1 MRAEMIGEGRESRIA
16 KRSRAVESSE
26 RTWLALLALALGGF
40 AIGATEFVAMGLLPS
55 LASDLLPG
63 LYAESQERANAQ
75 AGWIISAYAL
85 GVVVGAPTI
94 GAAAADWPRKRLLLW
109 LLVAFT
115 LATLASALLP
125 TFGLVMIARFV
136 AALPHGAYF
145 GIASLVAASLMGP
158 AKRGQ
163 GVAFVLSGLTIANVV
178 GVPAI
183 TWVGQHH
190 GWRAAYLIVT
200 CIFALTLVAVWRFV
214 PWQPGN
220 DAASVRGELGAFK
233 SLQVWLTLLVG
244 SIGFGGLF
252 AVYTYV
258 APLVTERAGL
268 PAAAVPWILI
278 VIGLGMTVGNLVGGR
293 YADINVAWAMFVFFA
308 LLITSL
314 VALALTAQS
323 LVGLLT
329 ALFFVGLA
337 SAAIAPC
344 IQTRLMD
351 VARDSQSIAAALN
364 HSALNVA
371 NSLGAYLGSV
381 AIAAGLGY
389 ISPVWIGIVL
399 SMLGVSIAAF
409 AFGLDR
415 MGARSTSRL
424 RAAESILINNRR
436 ASRSPSLCR

>member
-1 MRAEMIGEGRESRIA
+1 
-16 KRSRAVESSE
+16 
-26 RTWLALLALALGGF
+26 
-40 AIGATEFVAMGLLPS
+40 
-55 LASDLLPG
+55 
-63 LYAESQERANAQ
+63 
-75 AGWIISAYAL
+75 
-85 GVVVGAPTI
+85 
-94 GAAAADWPRKRLLLW
+94 
-109 LLVAFT
+109 
-115 LATLASALLP
+115 
-125 TFGLVMIARFV
+125 
-136 AALPHGAYF
+136 
-145 GIASLVAASLMGP
+145 
-158 AKRGQ
+158 
-163 GVAFVLSGLTIANVV
+163 
-178 GVPAI
+178 
-183 TWVGQHH
+183 
-190 GWRAAYLIVT
+190 
-200 CIFALTLVAVWRFV
+200 
-214 PWQPGN
+214 
-220 DAASVRGELGAFK
+220 
-233 SLQVWLTLLVG
+233 
-244 SIGFGGLF
+244 
-252 AVYTYV
+252 
-258 APLVTERAGL
+258 
-268 PAAAVPWILI
+268 
-278 VIGLGMTVGNLVGGR
+278 MTVGNLVGGR

-381 AIAAGLGY
+381 AIAAGLGF
-389 ISPVWIGIVL
+389 ISPVGIGIVL

-424 RAAESILINNRR
+424 RAAESILIDNPR